1 MSKFKDYE
9 SESDGTEV
17 LRMRDTAGQDTQLAP
32 PSPWRRHRRL
42 ILVSAVVGVAVVA
55 FAVWFMR
62 FSGINSSVDR
72 SRLTIATVER
82 GLFVRDVAADGQ
94 VVAASSPTLYAIET
108 GIISL
113 HVHAGDAVK
122 KGQVLA
128 VIDSPDLTAKLS
140 QEEAS
145 LESMR
150 VDWQRAQLDAASKLR
165 QLSDAFDQAKVDR
178 TTAQRESDRNR
189 KAFELGSIPEL
200 QALKAQ
206 DALEKA
212 DFAFRQA
219 QADFDAAPKQ
229 TQFDVSS
236 KKALFD
242 RQQLVVT
249 DLRRQVAALQV
260 QSPVDGR
267 VGQVQVAERA
277 SVAKD
282 AALLTVIDLSQLEVE
297 IKVPESLARD
307 LQPGMSATLEGDGRE
322 WQATLSGV
330 SPEVV
335 AGEVTAR
342 LRFTGTQPVG
352 LRQSQR
358 LAVRILIDKRD
369 NVLTVERG
377 SFVDQDAGFAYVVHD
392 GVAERRPVR
401 LGAQSV
407 QKVEI
412 LEGLNVGDEVV
423 VSGSDAFNGADRVI
437 VTH

>member
-1 MSKFKDYE
+1 MSKFKDYVSGDPE
-9 SESDGTEV
+9 S
-17 LRMRDTAGQDTQLAP
+17 LQMRDTAGQDRALAP
-32 PSPWRRHRRL
+32 PPVWRRHRRL
-42 ILVSAVVGVAVVA
+42 IIVGVAVIA
-55 FAVWFMR
+55 ALGLLTVWLLR

-108 GIISL
+108 GIIAL
-113 HVHAGDAVK
+113 RVHAGDAVK

-140 QEEAS
+140 QEQAS
-145 LESMR
+145 LESMK

-165 QLSDAFDQAKVDR
+165 QLADAFDQAKVDR
-178 TTAQRESDRNR
+178 TTAQRESERSR
-189 KAFELGSIPEL
+189 KAYELGSFSEL

-212 DFAFRQA
+212 DFTFRQA
-219 QADFDAAPKQ
+219 QADYAAAPKQ

-242 RQQLVVT
+242 RQQLVVS
-249 DLRRQVAALQV
+249 DLRRQVSALQV
-260 QSPVDGR
+260 QSPVEGR
-267 VGQVQVAERA
+267 VGQVQVAERS

-282 AALLTVIDLSQLEVE
+282 APLLTVIDLSQLEVE

-307 LQPGMSATLEGDGRE
+307 LQPGMAATLEGDGRQ
-322 WQATLSGV
+322 WPATLSGV

-342 LRFTGTQPVG
+342 LRFTGPQPVG

-358 LAVRILIDKRD
+358 LAVRILIDKRAD
-369 NVLTVERG
+369 VLTVERG

>member
-1 MSKFKDYE
+1 MSKFKDYDPNSAE
-9 SESDGTEV
+9 S
-17 LRMRDTAGQDTQLAP
+17 LRMRDTAGQDRALEQ
-32 PSPWRRHRRL
+32 PSALRRHRRL
-42 ILVSAVVGVAVVA
+42 IILGGAAAAGLIGLVI
-55 FAVWFMR
+55 WLLR

-72 SRLTIATVER
+72 SRLTIAAVER

-108 GIISL
+108 GIITL
-113 HVHAGDAVK
+113 RVHAGDAVK

-140 QEEAS
+140 QEEAT

-189 KAFELGSIPEL
+189 KAFELGSISEL

-212 DFAFRQA
+212 DFTFRQA

-229 TQFDVSS
+229 TQFDISS

-282 AALLTVIDLSQLEVE
+282 AALLTVIDLSLLEVE

-307 LQPGMSATLEGDGRE
+307 LQPGMSATLEGDGRQ

-335 AGEVTAR
+335 SGEVTAR

-358 LAVRILIDKRD
+358 LAVRILIDKRAD
-369 NVLTVERG
+369 VLIVERG

-412 LEGLNVGDEVV
+412 LDGLNVGDEVV

>member
-1 MSKFKDYE
+1 MSKFKDYD
-9 SESDGTEV
+9 SDSAET
-17 LRMRDTAGQDTQLAP
+17 LRMRDTAGQDRELAP
-32 PSPWRRHRRL
+32 PPAWRRHRRL
-42 ILVSAVVGVAVVA
+42 IIVALAGGAALVVL
-55 FAVWFMR
+55 AVWLLR

-113 HVHAGDAVK
+113 RVHAGDAVK

-140 QEEAS
+140 QEQAS

-165 QLSDAFDQAKVDR
+165 ELSDKFEQAKVDR
-178 TTAQRESDRNR
+178 TTAQRESDRSA
-189 KAFELGSIPEL
+189 KAYELGAYTEL
-200 QALKAQ
+200 QALQAK
-206 DALEKA
+206 DGLEKA

-219 QADFDAAPKQ
+219 QADYAAAPRQ

-236 KKALFD
+236 KRALFD
-242 RQQLVVT
+242 RQQLVVS

-282 AALLTVIDLSQLEVE
+282 APLLTVIDLSQLEVE

-307 LQPGMSATLEGDGRE
+307 LQPGMSATLEGDGRQ

-377 SFVDQDAGFAYVVHD
+377 SFVDQDAGFAYVVRD
-392 GVAERRPVR
+392 GVAQRLPVR

-412 LEGLNVGDEVV
+412 LNGLNIGDEVV

>member
-9 SESDGTEV
+9 SGAEDAQS
-17 LRMRDTAGQDTQLAP
+17 LQMRDTAGQDRQLAP
-32 PSPWRRHRRL
+32 APAWQRHRRL
-42 ILVSAVVGVAVVA
+42 LIVSAAVAVALVLL
-55 FAVWFMR
+55 AVWLWR
-62 FSGINSSVDR
+62 FGGISTSVDH
-72 SRLTIATVER
+72 SRLTVATVER

-94 VVAASSPTLYAIET
+94 VVAASSPTLYASDT
-108 GIISL
+108 GIVTL

-122 KGQVLA
+122 KGEVLA
-128 VIDSPDLTAKLS
+128 VVDSPDLTAKQS
-140 QEEAS
+140 QEQAT
-145 LESMR
+145 LASMR

-165 QLSDAFDQAKVDR
+165 QLADAFQQAQVDR
-178 TTAQRESDRNR
+178 TTAQREADRSA
-189 KAFELGSIPEL
+189 KAFEQGAYTEL
-200 QALKAQ
+200 QSLKAK
-206 DALEKA
+206 DELEKA
-212 DFAFRQA
+212 DFAYRQA
-219 QADFDAAPKQ
+219 HADYEAAPRQ

-249 DLRRQVAALQV
+249 DLGRQVNALQV

-282 AALLTVIDLSQLEVE
+282 AALLTVIDLSLLEVE

-307 LQPGMSATLEGDGRE
+307 LQPGMTATLEGDGRQ
-322 WQATLSGV
+322 WQAAVSGV

-335 AGEVTAR
+335 SGEVTAR
-342 LRFTGTQPVG
+342 LRFTSTQPVG

-358 LAVRILIDKRD
+358 LAVRILIDRRSD
-369 NVLTVERG
+369 VLTVERG
-377 SFVDQDAGFAYVVHD
+377 SFVDQDAGFAYVLRD

-412 LEGLNVGDEVV
+412 LDGLNVGDQVV

>member
-9 SESDGTEV
+9 SQSEGGAEV
-17 LRMRDTAGQDTQLAP
+17 RMRDTAGQDRQLEQ
-32 PSPWRRHRRL
+32 PSALRRHRRL
-42 ILVSAVVGVAVVA
+42 IIVGACLAAAAIALVT
-55 FAVWFMR
+55 WLLR
-62 FSGINSSVDR
+62 FSGINASVDR

-94 VVAASSPTLYAIET
+94 VVAASSPTLYAIEA
-108 GIISL
+108 GIITL

-140 QEEAS
+140 QEEAT
-145 LESMR
+145 LQSMR

-165 QLSDAFDQAKVDR
+165 DLSDKFDQAKVDR
-178 TTAQRESDRNR
+178 TTAQRESDRSA
-189 KAFELGSIPEL
+189 KAYELGAYTEL
-200 QALKAQ
+200 QALKAK
-206 DALEKA
+206 DDLEKA

-219 QADFDAAPKQ
+219 QADFEAGPKQ
-229 TQFDVSS
+229 TQFDVTS
-236 KKALFD
+236 KKALYD
-242 RQQLVVT
+242 RQDLVVS
-249 DLRRQVAALQV
+249 DLRRQVDGLMV

-282 AALLTVIDLSQLEVE
+282 AALLTVIDLSVLEVE

-307 LQPGMSATLEGDGRE
+307 LQPGMAATLEGDGRQ
-322 WQATLSGV
+322 WPAAVSGV

-335 AGEVTAR
+335 SGEVTAR
-342 LRFTGTQPVG
+342 LRFTGPQPEG

-358 LAVRILIDKRD
+358 LAVRILIDKRA
-369 NVLTVERG
+369 NVLMVDRG

-412 LEGLNVGDEVV
+412 VDGLNVGDEVV

>member
-1 MSKFKDYE
+1 MSKFKDYD
-9 SESDGTEV
+9 SDGTETF
-17 LRMRDTAGQDTQLAP
+17 RMRDTAGQDTQLAP
-32 PSPWRRHRRL
+32 ASPGRRHRRL
-42 ILVSAVVGVAVVA
+42 ILVSSLVGVALVLLVL
-55 FAVWFMR
+55 WLLR

-72 SRLTIATVER
+72 SRLTIASVER

-94 VVAASSPTLYAIET
+94 VVAASSPTLYAT
-108 GIISL
+108 QSGIVTL

-122 KGQVLA
+122 KGEVLA
-128 VIDSPDLTAKLS
+128 VLDSPDLTAKLS
-140 QEEAS
+140 QEQAT

-165 QLSDAFDQAKVDR
+165 QLADAFQQANVNR
-178 TTAQRESDRNR
+178 TTAQREADRSA
-189 KAFELGSIPEL
+189 KAFEQGAYTEL
-200 QALKAQ
+200 QSLKAK
-206 DALEKA
+206 DELEKA
-212 DFAFRQA
+212 DFAYRQA
-219 QADFDAAPKQ
+219 QADYEAAPRQ

-236 KKALFD
+236 RKALFD

-249 DLRRQVAALQV
+249 DLRRQVNALEV
-260 QSPVDGR
+260 RSPVDGR

-277 SVAKD
+277 NVAKD
-282 AALLTVIDLSQLEVE
+282 AALLTVIDLSLLEVE

-307 LQPGMSATLEGDGRE
+307 LQPGMTATLEGDSRQ
-322 WQATLSGV
+322 WPATLSGV

-335 AGEVTAR
+335 SGEVTAR
-342 LRFTGTQPVG
+342 LRFTGSQPVG

-358 LAVRILIDKRD
+358 LAVRILIDRRS

-377 SFVDQDAGFAYVVHD
+377 SFVDQDAGFAYLLRD
-392 GVAERRPVR
+392 GVAERHAVR

-412 LEGLNVGDEVV
+412 LEGLNVGDQVV

>member
-1 MSKFKDYE
+1 MSKFKDYD
-9 SESDGTEV
+9 SDSAET
-17 LRMRDTAGQDTQLAP
+17 LRMRDTAGQDRQLAP
-32 PSPWRRHRRL
+32 PPAWRRHRRL
-42 ILVSAVVGVAVVA
+42 IIVVLGVGAALVML
-55 FAVWFMR
+55 AVWLLR

-72 SRLTIATVER
+72 SRLTIASVER

-113 HVHAGDAVK
+113 RVHAGDAVK
-122 KGQVLA
+122 KGQLLA

-140 QEEAS
+140 QEQAS
-145 LESMR
+145 LEGMR

-165 QLSDAFDQAKVDR
+165 ELADKFEQAKVDR
-178 TTAQRESDRNR
+178 TTAQREAERSA
-189 KAFELGSIPEL
+189 KAYELGAYTEL
-200 QALKAQ
+200 QSLKAK
-206 DALEKA
+206 DDLEKA
-212 DFAFRQA
+212 DFAYRQA
-219 QADFDAAPKQ
+219 QADYEAAPRQ

-236 KKALFD
+236 KKSLFD
-242 RQQLVVT
+242 RQQLVVA

-282 AALLTVIDLSQLEVE
+282 APLLTVIDLSQLEVE

-307 LQPGMSATLEGDGRE
+307 LQPGMAATLEGDGRQ

-342 LRFTGTQPVG
+342 LRFMGTQPVG

-358 LAVRILIDKRD
+358 LAVRILIDKRAD
-369 NVLTVERG
+369 VLTVERG
-377 SFVDQDAGFAYVVHD
+377 SFVDQDGGFAYVVHD

-412 LEGLNVGDEVV
+412 LDGLSVGDQIV

>member
-1 MSKFKDYE
+1 MSKFKDYD
-9 SESDGTEV
+9 SESAET
-17 LRMRDTAGQDTQLAP
+17 LRMRDTAGQDRQLAP
-32 PSPWRRHRRL
+32 PPAWRRHRRL
-42 ILVSAVVGVAVVA
+42 IIVAVAVGA
-55 FAVWFMR
+55 ALVMLAVWLLR

-72 SRLTIATVER
+72 TRLTIATVER

-113 HVHAGDAVK
+113 RVHAGDAVK
-122 KGQVLA
+122 KGQLLA

-140 QEEAS
+140 QEQAS

-165 QLSDAFDQAKVDR
+165 ELSDKFEQARVDR
-178 TTAQRESDRNR
+178 TTAQRESDRSA
-189 KAFELGSIPEL
+189 KAFELGAYTEL
-200 QALKAQ
+200 QSLKAK
-206 DALEKA
+206 DDLEKA
-212 DFAFRQA
+212 DFAYRQA
-219 QADFDAAPKQ
+219 QADYAAAPRQ

-282 AALLTVIDLSQLEVE
+282 APLLTVIDLSQLEVE

-307 LQPGMSATLEGDGRE
+307 LQPGMAATLEGDGRQ
-322 WQATLSGV
+322 WPATLSGV

-342 LRFTGTQPVG
+342 LRFTGAQPVG

-412 LEGLNVGDEVV
+412 LDGLNVGDEIV

>member
-9 SESDGTEV
+9 TGTESQP
-17 LRMRDTAGQDTQLAP
+17 MRDTAGQDRELAQAP
-32 PSPWRRHRRL
+32 AWRRHRRL
-42 ILVSAVVGVAVVA
+42 IMVGAAAVAALVVLT
-55 FAVWFMR
+55 VWLLR

-72 SRLTIATVER
+72 SRLTIASVER
-82 GLFVRDVAADGQ
+82 GPFVRDVAADGQ
-94 VVAASSPTLYAIET
+94 VVAASSPTLYAIEA
-108 GIISL
+108 GIIAL
-113 HVHAGDAVK
+113 RVHAGDAVK
-122 KGQVLA
+122 KGEVLA
-128 VIDSPDLTAKLS
+128 VIDSPALTAKMS
-140 QEEAS
+140 QEQAS

-150 VDWQRAQLDAASKLR
+150 VDWQRAQMDAASKLR
-165 QLSDAFDQAKVDR
+165 QLTDAFDQAKVDR
-178 TTAQRESDRNR
+178 STAQRESDRSR
-189 KAFELGSIPEL
+189 KAFELGSYSEL

-212 DFAFRQA
+212 DFTFRQA
-219 QADFDAAPKQ
+219 QADFEAAPKQ

-236 KKALFD
+236 KKSLFE
-242 RQQLVVT
+242 RQQLVVS
-249 DLRRQVAALQV
+249 DLRRQVNALQV
-260 QSPVDGR
+260 QSPVEGR
-267 VGQVQVAERA
+267 VGQVQVSERA

-282 AALLTVIDLSQLEVE
+282 APLLTVIDLSLLEVE

-307 LQPGMSATLEGDGRE
+307 LQPGMGATLEGDGRQ

-342 LRFTGTQPVG
+342 LRFVGALPVG

-358 LAVRILIDKRD
+358 LAVRILIDKRAD
-369 NVLTVERG
+369 VMTVERG
-377 SFVDQDAGFAYVVHD
+377 SFVDQDAGFAYVIKD
-392 GVAERRPVR
+392 GVDERRPVR

-412 LEGLNVGDEVV
+412 LEGLNVGDQIV

>member
-1 MSKFKDYE
+1 MSKFKDYD
-9 SESDGTEV
+9 SDSAET
-17 LRMRDTAGQDTQLAP
+17 LRMRDTAGQDRELAP
-32 PSPWRRHRRL
+32 PTVWRRHRRL
-42 ILVSAVVGVAVVA
+42 ILVGLSVAAALVVLT
-55 FAVWFMR
+55 VWLLR

-94 VVAASSPTLYAIET
+94 VVAASSPTLYAIES
-108 GIISL
+108 GIIAL
-113 HVHAGDAVK
+113 RVHAGDAVK

-140 QEEAS
+140 QEQAS

-178 TTAQRESDRNR
+178 TTAQRESDRSR
-189 KAFELGSIPEL
+189 KAYELGSYSEL

-212 DFAFRQA
+212 DFTFRQA
-219 QADFDAAPKQ
+219 QADFAAAPRQ

-249 DLRRQVAALQV
+249 DLRRQVSALQV
-260 QSPVDGR
+260 QSPVEGR

-282 AALLTVIDLSQLEVE
+282 APLLTVIDLSQLEVE

-307 LQPGMSATLEGDGRE
+307 LQPGMAATLEGDGRQ
-322 WQATLSGV
+322 WPATLSGV

-342 LRFTGTQPVG
+342 LRFMGPQPVG

-358 LAVRILIDKRD
+358 LAVRILIDKRA
-369 NVLTVERG
+369 NILTVERG

-412 LEGLNVGDEVV
+412 LDGLNVGDEVV

>member
-9 SESDGTEV
+9 SDSAET
-17 LRMRDTAGQDTQLAP
+17 LQMRDTAGQDRELAQLP
-32 PSPWRRHRRL
+32 LWRRHRRL
-42 ILVSAVVGVAVVA
+42 IIVGVAIVVA
-55 FAVWFMR
+55 LVLLTVWLLR

-72 SRLTIATVER
+72 SRLTIAAVER
-82 GLFVRDVAADGQ
+82 GPFVRDVAADGQ

-108 GIISL
+108 GIIAL
-113 HVHAGDAVK
+113 RVHAGDAVK
-122 KGQVLA
+122 KGEVLA
-128 VIDSPDLTAKLS
+128 VIDSPDLTTKLS
-140 QEEAS
+140 QEQAT

-165 QLSDAFDQAKVDR
+165 QLADAFDQAKVDR
-178 TTAQRESDRNR
+178 TTAQRESDRSR
-189 KAFELGSIPEL
+189 KAYELGSFSEL

-212 DFAFRQA
+212 DFTFRQA
-219 QADFDAAPKQ
+219 QADYAAAPKQ

-236 KKALFD
+236 KKSLFD

-249 DLRRQVAALQV
+249 DLRRQVSALQV

-282 AALLTVIDLSQLEVE
+282 APLLSVIDLSQLEVE

-307 LQPGMSATLEGDGRE
+307 LQPGMAATLEGDGRQ
-322 WQATLSGV
+322 WPATLSGV

-342 LRFTGTQPVG
+342 LRFTGTQAVG

-358 LAVRILIDKRD
+358 LAVRILIDKRAD
-369 NVLTVERG
+369 VLTVERG
-377 SFVDQDAGFAYVVHD
+377 SFVDQDAGFAYVVRD
-392 GVAERRPVR
+392 GVAERRPVQ

-412 LEGLNVGDEVV
+412 LEGLNVGDQIV

>member
-9 SESDGTEV
+9 PDNVET
-17 LRMRDTAGQDTQLAP
+17 LRMRDTAGQDRQLAP
-32 PSPWRRHRRL
+32 PPVWRRHRRL
-42 ILVSAVVGVAVVA
+42 IIVALGVGAALVVL
-55 FAVWFMR
+55 AVWLLR

-72 SRLTIATVER
+72 SRLTIAAVER

-113 HVHAGDAVK
+113 RVHAGDAVK

-140 QEEAS
+140 QEQAS

-165 QLSDAFDQAKVDR
+165 DLSDKFEQARVDR
-178 TTAQRESDRNR
+178 TTAQRESDRSA
-189 KAFELGSIPEL
+189 KAFELGAFTEL
-200 QALKAQ
+200 QSLKAK
-206 DALEKA
+206 DDLEKA

-219 QADFDAAPKQ
+219 QADYAAAPKQ

-282 AALLTVIDLSQLEVE
+282 APLLSVIDLSQLEVE

-307 LQPGMSATLEGDGRE
+307 LQPGMAATLEGDGRQ

-412 LEGLNVGDEVV
+412 LDGLNVGDQVV

-437 VTH
+437 VTQ

>member
-1 MSKFKDYE
+1 MSKFKDYD
-9 SESDGTEV
+9 SDSAET
-17 LRMRDTAGQDTQLAP
+17 LRMRDTTGQDRELAP
-32 PSPWRRHRRL
+32 PPAWRRHRRL
-42 ILVSAVVGVAVVA
+42 LIVALGVGAALVVL
-55 FAVWFMR
+55 AVWLLR
-62 FSGINSSVDR
+62 FSGINGSVDR
-72 SRLTIATVER
+72 ARLTIATVER

-108 GIISL
+108 GIIAL
-113 HVHAGDAVK
+113 RVHAGDAVK

-140 QEEAS
+140 QEQAS

-150 VDWQRAQLDAASKLR
+150 VDWQRSQLDAASKLR
-165 QLSDAFDQAKVDR
+165 ELSDKFEQARVDR
-178 TTAQRESDRNR
+178 TTAQRESERSA
-189 KAFELGSIPEL
+189 KAFELGAYTEL
-200 QALKAQ
+200 QSLKAK
-206 DALEKA
+206 DDLEKA

-219 QADFDAAPKQ
+219 QADYAAAPRQ

-236 KKALFD
+236 KKSLFD

-249 DLRRQVAALQV
+249 DLRRQVSALQV

-307 LQPGMSATLEGDGRE
+307 LQPGMAATLEGDGRQ
-322 WQATLSGV
+322 WQAALSGV

-342 LRFTGTQPVG
+342 LRFTGPQPVG

-358 LAVRILIDKRD
+358 LAVRILIDKRAD
-369 NVLTVERG
+369 VLIVERG

-412 LEGLNVGDEVV
+412 LDGLNIGDEIV

>member
-1 MSKFKDYE
+1 MSKFKDYD
-9 SESDGTEV
+9 SDSAET
-17 LRMRDTAGQDTQLAP
+17 LRMRDTAGQDRQLAP
-32 PSPWRRHRRL
+32 PPAWRRHRRL
-42 ILVSAVVGVAVVA
+42 IIIAVAGGAALVML
-55 FAVWFMR
+55 AVWLLR

-72 SRLTIATVER
+72 SRLTIASVER

-94 VVAASSPTLYAIET
+94 VVAASSPTLYAIES

-113 HVHAGDAVK
+113 RVHAGDAVK

-128 VIDSPDLTAKLS
+128 VIDSPALTAKLS
-140 QEEAS
+140 QEQAS

-165 QLSDAFDQAKVDR
+165 DLTAKFEQAKVDR
-178 TTAQRESDRNR
+178 TTAQRESDRSA
-189 KAFELGSIPEL
+189 KAFELGAFTEL
-200 QALKAQ
+200 QSLKAK
-206 DALEKA
+206 DDLEKA

-219 QADFDAAPKQ
+219 QADYEAAPKQ

-236 KKALFD
+236 KKSLFD
-242 RQQLVVT
+242 RQQLVVS

-282 AALLTVIDLSQLEVE
+282 APLLTVIDLSQLEVE

-307 LQPGMSATLEGDGRE
+307 LQPGMSATLEGDGRQWE
-322 WQATLSGV
+322 ATLSGV

-377 SFVDQDAGFAYVVHD
+377 SFVDQDAGFAYLVHD

-412 LEGLNVGDEVV
+412 LEGLNVGDQIV

>member
-1 MSKFKDYE
+1 MSKFKDFDSEAE
-9 SESDGTEV
+9 SI
-17 LRMRDTAGQDTQLAP
+17 RMRDTAGQDTQLAQ
-32 PSPWRRHRRL
+32 PSALRRHRRL
-42 ILVSAVVGVAVVA
+42 IIVGACAAVALVALVT
-55 FAVWFMR
+55 WLLR

-108 GIISL
+108 GIITL
-113 HVHAGDAVK
+113 RVHAGDAVK

-128 VIDSPDLTAKLS
+128 MIDSPDLTAKLS
-140 QEEAS
+140 QERAS

-165 QLSDAFDQAKVDR
+165 DLSDKFEQARVDR
-178 TTAQRESDRNR
+178 TTAQREADRSA
-189 KAFELGSIPEL
+189 KAFELGAYTEL
-200 QALKAQ
+200 QALKAK
-206 DALEKA
+206 DDLEKA

-219 QADFDAAPKQ
+219 QADDEAGPKQ

-242 RQQLVVT
+242 RQQLVVS
-249 DLRRQVAALQV
+249 DLQRQVDALQV
-260 QSPVDGR
+260 QSPVAGR
-267 VGQVQVAERA
+267 VGQVQVAERS

-282 AALLTVIDLSQLEVE
+282 APLLTVIDLSNLEVE

-307 LQPGMSATLEGDGRE
+307 LQPGMAATLEGDGRQ
-322 WQATLSGV
+322 WPATLSGV

-335 AGEVTAR
+335 SGEVTAR
-342 LRFTGTQPVG
+342 LRFTGPQPEG

-369 NVLTVERG
+369 NVLMVERG
-377 SFVDQDAGFAYVVHD
+377 SFVDQDAGFAYLVHD

-412 LEGLNVGDEVV
+412 LDGLNVGDEVV

>member
-9 SESDGTEV
+9 SGESES
-17 LRMRDTAGQDTQLAP
+17 LQMRDTAGQDRQLAP
-32 PSPWRRHRRL
+32 PPAWKRHQRL
-42 ILVSAVVGVAVVA
+42 LIVAAGVVVLLVMLT
-55 FAVWFMR
+55 VWLLR

-72 SRLTIATVER
+72 ARLTLATVER

-94 VVAASSPTLYAIET
+94 VVAASSPTLYAIES
-108 GIISL
+108 GIIAL
-113 HVHAGDAVK
+113 RVHAGDAVK
-122 KGQVLA
+122 KGEVLA
-128 VIDSPDLTAKLS
+128 VIDSPALTAKLS
-140 QEEAS
+140 QEQAT

-150 VDWQRAQLDAASKLR
+150 VDWQRSQMDAASKLR
-165 QLSDAFDQAKVDR
+165 QLTDAFDQAKVDR
-178 TTAQRESDRNR
+178 STAQRESERSR
-189 KAFELGSIPEL
+189 KAFELGSYSEL
-200 QALKAQ
+200 AALKAQ

-212 DFAFRQA
+212 DFTFRQA
-219 QADFDAAPKQ
+219 RADFESAPKQ

-236 KKALFD
+236 KKSLFD

-249 DLRRQVAALQV
+249 DLRRQVDALQV

-282 AALLTVIDLSQLEVE
+282 APLLSVIDLSLLEVE

-307 LQPGMSATLEGDGRE
+307 LQPGMGATLEGDGRQ

-342 LRFTGTQPVG
+342 LRFMGAVPVG

-358 LAVRILIDKRD
+358 LAVRILIDRRAD
-369 NVLTVERG
+369 VMTVERG

-392 GVAERRPVR
+392 GVAERRAVR

-412 LEGLNVGDEVV
+412 LEGLNVGDQIV
-423 VSGSDAFNGADRVI
+423 VSGSDAFNGAERVI

>member
-1 MSKFKDYE
+1 MSKFKDYDPDSPE
-9 SESDGTEV
+9 S
-17 LRMRDTAGQDTQLAP
+17 LQMRDTAGQDRVLAA
-32 PSPWRRHRRL
+32 PSLWKRHRRL
-42 ILVSAVVGVAVVA
+42 IVVGVIAGVA
-55 FAVWFMR
+55 LVMLAVWFLR
-62 FSGINSSVDR
+62 FSGINASVDQ
-72 SRLTIATVER
+72 SRLTVGTVER

-94 VVAASSPTLYAIET
+94 VVAAFSPTLYAIDT
-108 GIISL
+108 GIITL
-113 HVHAGDAVK
+113 RVHAGDAVK

-128 VIDSPDLTAKLS
+128 VINSPDLTAKLS

-145 LESMR
+145 LESTKG
-150 VDWQRAQLDAASKLR
+150 DWQRAQLDAASKLR
-165 QLSDAFDQAKVDR
+165 QLSLAFDQAKVDR
-178 TTAQRESDRNR
+178 TTAQRESDRSQ
-189 KAFELGSIPEL
+189 KAYELGSFTEL
-200 QALKAQ
+200 QALKAK
-206 DALEKA
+206 DELEKA
-212 DFAFRQA
+212 DFAFKQA
-219 QADFDAAPKQ
+219 QADYEAAPRQ

-236 KKALFD
+236 KKALYD
-242 RQQLVVT
+242 RQLLVVT
-249 DLRRQVAALQV
+249 DLRRQVSALQV

-267 VGQVQVAERA
+267 IGQVQVAERA

-282 AALLTVIDLSQLEVE
+282 AALLTVIDLSLLEVE

-307 LQPGMSATLEGDGRE
+307 LQPGMAATLEGDGQQ
-322 WQATLSGV
+322 WPATLSGV

-335 AGEVTAR
+335 SGEVTAR
-342 LRFTGTQPVG
+342 LRFTGAQPEG

-358 LAVRILIDKRD
+358 LAVRILIDKRS
-369 NVLTVERG
+369 NVLMVERG

-412 LEGLNVGDEVV
+412 LDGLNVGDVVV

>member
-9 SESDGTEV
+9 PDSAES
-17 LRMRDTAGQDTQLAP
+17 LRMRDTAGQDRALEQ
-32 PSPWRRHRRL
+32 PSGLRRHRRL
-42 ILVSAVVGVAVVA
+42 IIVSILAVAGLVALG
-55 FAVWFMR
+55 VWFMR
-62 FSGINSSVDR
+62 FSGISSSVDR
-72 SRLTIATVER
+72 TRLTIATVER

-94 VVAASSPTLYAIET
+94 VVAASSPTLYAIEA

-113 HVHAGDAVK
+113 RVHAGDAVK

-140 QEEAS
+140 QEQAS
-145 LESMR
+145 LESMK

-165 QLSDAFDQAKVDR
+165 QLSDTFNQAKVDR
-178 TTAQRESDRNR
+178 TTAQRESERSR
-189 KAFELGSIPEL
+189 KAYELGSYTEL
-200 QALKAQ
+200 QALKAE
-206 DALEKA
+206 DTLEKA
-212 DFAFRQA
+212 DFTFRQA
-219 QADFDAAPKQ
+219 QADFEAAPKQ

-242 RQQLVVT
+242 RQQLVVA
-249 DLRRQVAALQV
+249 DLRRQVSALQV

-282 AALLTVIDLSQLEVE
+282 APLLTVIDLSLLEVE

-307 LQPGMSATLEGDGRE
+307 LQPGMAATLEGDGRQ
-322 WQATLSGV
+322 WPAALSGV

-342 LRFTGTQPVG
+342 LRFTGPQPVG

-369 NVLTVERG
+369 GVLIVERG
-377 SFVDQDAGFAYVVHD
+377 SFVDQDAGFAYVVRD

-412 LEGLNVGDEVV
+412 LDGLNVGDEVV

>member
-1 MSKFKDYE
+1 MSKFKDYD
-9 SESDGTEV
+9 SDSAET
-17 LRMRDTAGQDTQLAP
+17 LRMRDTAGQDRQLAP
-32 PSPWRRHRRL
+32 PPAWRRHRRL
-42 ILVSAVVGVAVVA
+42 IIVALGVGAALVLLL
-55 FAVWFMR
+55 VWLLR
-62 FSGINSSVDR
+62 FSGINTSVDR

-122 KGQVLA
+122 KGQLLA

-140 QEEAS
+140 QEQAS
-145 LESMR
+145 LEGMR

-165 QLSDAFDQAKVDR
+165 DLSDKFEQARVDR
-178 TTAQRESDRNR
+178 TTAQREADRSA
-189 KAFELGSIPEL
+189 KAFELGAFTEL
-200 QALKAQ
+200 QSLKAK
-206 DALEKA
+206 DDLEKA

-219 QADFDAAPKQ
+219 QADYEAGPRQ

-260 QSPVDGR
+260 QAPVDGR

-282 AALLTVIDLSQLEVE
+282 APLLTVIDLSQLEVE

-307 LQPGMSATLEGDGRE
+307 LQPGMAASLEGDGRQ
-322 WQATLSGV
+322 WPATLSGV

-412 LEGLNVGDEVV
+412 LDGLNVGDEVV

>member
-1 MSKFKDYE
+1 MSKFKDYD
-9 SESDGTEV
+9 SDSAET
-17 LRMRDTAGQDTQLAP
+17 LRMRDTAGQDRQLAP
-32 PSPWRRHRRL
+32 PPVWRRHRRL
-42 ILVSAVVGVAVVA
+42 IIVAVGIGAALV
-55 FAVWFMR
+55 VLTLWLLR

-72 SRLTIATVER
+72 SRLTIAAVER

-94 VVAASSPTLYAIET
+94 VVAASSPTLYAIES
-108 GIISL
+108 GIIAL
-113 HVHAGDAVK
+113 RVHAGDAVK

-140 QEEAS
+140 QEQAS
-145 LESMR
+145 QEGMR

-165 QLSDAFDQAKVDR
+165 ELSDKFEQAKVDR
-178 TTAQRESDRNR
+178 TTAQREADRSA
-189 KAFELGSIPEL
+189 KAFELGAFTEL
-200 QALKAQ
+200 QSLKAK
-206 DALEKA
+206 DDLEKA

-219 QADFDAAPKQ
+219 QADYAAAPRQ

-236 KKALFD
+236 KKSLFD

-282 AALLTVIDLSQLEVE
+282 APLLTVIDLSQLEVE

-307 LQPGMSATLEGDGRE
+307 LQPGMGATLEGDGRQ
-322 WQATLSGV
+322 WPATLSGV

-342 LRFTGTQPVG
+342 LRFMGTQPVG

-358 LAVRILIDKRD
+358 LAVRILIDKRAD
-369 NVLTVERG
+369 VLTVERG
-377 SFVDQDAGFAYVVHD
+377 SFVDQDAGFAYVIHD

-412 LEGLNVGDEVV
+412 LEGLNVGDQIV

>member
-1 MSKFKDYE
+1 MSKFKDYD
-9 SESDGTEV
+9 SDSAET
-17 LRMRDTAGQDTQLAP
+17 LRMRDTAGQDRELAP
-32 PSPWRRHRRL
+32 PTMWRRHRRL
-42 ILVSAVVGVAVVA
+42 ILSALGGGAALVVLVV
-55 FAVWFMR
+55 WLLR

-72 SRLTIATVER
+72 SRLTIASVER

-108 GIISL
+108 GIIAL
-113 HVHAGDAVK
+113 RVHAGDAVK

-128 VIDSPDLTAKLS
+128 VIDSPDLTARLS
-140 QEEAS
+140 QEQAS
-145 LESMR
+145 LEGMR

-165 QLSDAFDQAKVDR
+165 ELADKFEQANVDR
-178 TTAQRESDRNR
+178 TTAQREAERSA
-189 KAFELGSIPEL
+189 KAFELGAYTEL
-200 QALKAQ
+200 QSLKAK
-206 DALEKA
+206 DDLEKA
-212 DFAFRQA
+212 DFAYRQA
-219 QADFDAAPKQ
+219 QADYAAAPRQ

-282 AALLTVIDLSQLEVE
+282 APLLTVIDLSQLEVE

-307 LQPGMSATLEGDGRE
+307 LQPGMAATLEGDGRE

-342 LRFTGTQPVG
+342 LRFMGTQPVG

-358 LAVRILIDKRD
+358 LAVRILIDKRAD
-369 NVLTVERG
+369 VLTVERG
-377 SFVDQDAGFAYVVHD
+377 SFVDQDAGFAYLVHD

-412 LEGLNVGDEVV
+412 LEGLNVGDQIV

>member
-1 MSKFKDYE
+1 MSKFKDYVSGETE
-9 SESDGTEV
+9 S
-17 LRMRDTAGQDTQLAP
+17 LQMRDTAGQDRQLAP
-32 PSPWRRHRRL
+32 PPAWQRHRRL
-42 ILVSAVVGVAVVA
+42 IIVGVAVVVA
-55 FAVWFMR
+55 LVLLTVWLLR

-72 SRLTIATVER
+72 SRLTIAPVER

-108 GIISL
+108 GIIAL
-113 HVHAGDAVK
+113 RVHAGDAVK

-140 QEEAS
+140 QEQAS
-145 LESMR
+145 LESMK

-178 TTAQRESDRNR
+178 TTAQRESDRSH
-189 KAFELGSIPEL
+189 KAYELGSFSEL

-212 DFAFRQA
+212 DFTFRQA
-219 QADFDAAPKQ
+219 QADYEAAPKQ

-249 DLRRQVAALQV
+249 DLRRQVSALQV

-282 AALLTVIDLSQLEVE
+282 APLLTVIDLSQLEVE

-307 LQPGMSATLEGDGRE
+307 LQPGMAATLEGDGRQ
-322 WQATLSGV
+322 WPATLSGV

-342 LRFTGTQPVG
+342 LRFTGPQPVG

-358 LAVRILIDKRD
+358 LAVRILIDKRAD
-369 NVLTVERG
+369 VLTVERG

-412 LEGLNVGDEVV
+412 LDGLNVGDQIV

>member
-9 SESDGTEV
+9 SDTPES
-17 LRMRDTAGQDTQLAP
+17 LRMRDTAGQDRALEQ
-32 PSPWRRHRRL
+32 PSALRRHRRL
-42 ILVSAVVGVAVVA
+42 IIVSAGVVA
-55 FAVWFMR
+55 ALVALAVWMLR
-62 FSGINSSVDR
+62 YSGINASVDQ
-72 SRLTIATVER
+72 SRLTVATVER
-82 GLFVRDVAADGQ
+82 GLFVRDLAADGQ

-108 GIISL
+108 GIVAL
-113 HVHAGDAVK
+113 RVHAGDAVK

-140 QEEAS
+140 QEQAT
-145 LESMR
+145 LESMK
-150 VDWQRAQLDAASKLR
+150 VDWQRAGLDAASKLR
-165 QLSDAFDQAKVDR
+165 QLSDTFDQAKVDQ
-178 TTAQRESDRNR
+178 TTAQRESDRNH
-189 KAFELGSIPEL
+189 KAYELGSISEL
-200 QALKAQ
+200 QALKAK

-212 DFAFRQA
+212 DFTLRQA
-219 QADFDAAPKQ
+219 QADYAAAPQQ

-242 RQQLVVT
+242 RQQLVVA
-249 DLRRQVAALQV
+249 DLRRQVNALQV

-267 VGQVQVAERA
+267 IGQVQVAERA

-282 AALLTVIDLSQLEVE
+282 APLLTVIDLSNLEVE
-297 IKVPESLARD
+297 IQVPESLARD
-307 LQPGMSATLEGDGRE
+307 LQPGMSATLEGDGRQ
-322 WQATLSGV
+322 WQATLSGG
-330 SPEVV
+330 V
-335 AGEVTAR
+335 AGGR
-342 LRFTGTQPVG
+342 VG
-352 LRQSQR
+352 RGDRAPAVYGHAAGRPAAEPAPGCAGAHRQTR
-358 LAVRILIDKRD
+358 RRD
-369 NVLTVERG
+369 DGERG

-412 LEGLNVGDEVV
+412 LDGLNVGDAIV

>member
-9 SESDGTEV
+9 ADSAETV
-17 LRMRDTAGQDTQLAP
+17 RMRGTTGQDRELAP
-32 PSPWRRHRRL
+32 PTAWRRHRRL
-42 ILVSAVVGVAVVA
+42 IVISVVGVVA
-55 FAVWFMR
+55 AAMLVTWLLR
-62 FSGINSSVDR
+62 FSGISSSVDR
-72 SRLTIATVER
+72 SRLTIGTVER

-94 VVAASSPTLYAIET
+94 VVAASSPTLYATES
-108 GIISL
+108 GIVAL
-113 HVHAGDAVK
+113 RVHAGDAVR

-140 QEEAS
+140 QEQAT

-150 VDWQRAQLDAASKLR
+150 VDWQRAELDAASKLR
-165 QLSDAFDQAKVDR
+165 QLSDAFEQAKVDR
-178 TTAQRESDRNR
+178 TTAQREAERSA
-189 KAFELGSIPEL
+189 KAFEQGAFTEL
-200 QALKAQ
+200 QSLKAQ
-206 DALEKA
+206 DALQKA
-212 DFAFRQA
+212 DFTFRQA
-219 QADFDAAPKQ
+219 QADYEAAPKQ

-236 KKALFD
+236 KKALLD

-249 DLRRQVAALQV
+249 DLRRQVNALQV

-282 AALLTVIDLSQLEVE
+282 TALLTVIDLSLLEVE

-307 LQPGMSATLEGDGRE
+307 LQPGMSATLEGDGRQ
-322 WQATLSGV
+322 WPAALSGV

-335 AGEVTAR
+335 SGEVTAR
-342 LRFTGTQPVG
+342 LRFTGVQPVG

-358 LAVRILIDKRD
+358 LAVRILIDRRAE
-369 NVLTVERG
+369 VLTVERG
-377 SFVDQDAGFAYVVHD
+377 SFVDQDAGFAYVLHD

-412 LEGLNVGDEVV
+412 LDGLNIGDEVV

>member
-1 MSKFKDYE
+1 M
-9 SESDGTEV
+9 
-17 LRMRDTAGQDTQLAP
+17 
-32 PSPWRRHRRL
+32 
-42 ILVSAVVGVAVVA
+42 
-55 FAVWFMR
+55 
-62 FSGINSSVDR
+62 
-72 SRLTIATVER
+72 
-82 GLFVRDVAADGQ
+82 RDVAADGQ
-94 VVAASSPTLYAIET
+94 VVAASSPTLYAIES
-108 GIISL
+108 GIIAL
-113 HVHAGDAVK
+113 RVHAGDAVK

-128 VIDSPDLTAKLS
+128 VIDSPALTAKLS
-140 QEEAS
+140 QEQAT

-165 QLSDAFDQAKVDR
+165 QLTDAFDQAKVDR
-178 TTAQRESDRNR
+178 GTAQRESDRSR
-189 KAFELGSIPEL
+189 KAFELGSYSEL

-212 DFAFRQA
+212 DFTFRQA
-219 QADFDAAPKQ
+219 QADFAAAPKQ
-229 TQFDVSS
+229 TQFNVSS
-236 KKALFD
+236 KKSLFD

-249 DLRRQVAALQV
+249 DLRRQVNALQV

-282 AALLTVIDLSQLEVE
+282 APLLTVIDLSLLEVE

-307 LQPGMSATLEGDGRE
+307 LQPGMGATLEGDGRQ

-342 LRFTGTQPVG
+342 LRFTGAVPVG

-358 LAVRILIDKRD
+358 LAVRILIDKRAD
-369 NVLTVERG
+369 VLTVERG
-377 SFVDQDAGFAYVVHD
+377 SFVDQDAGFAYLVHD

-412 LEGLNVGDEVV
+412 LDGLNVGDQIV

>member
-9 SESDGTEV
+9 SGGTES
-17 LRMRDTAGQDTQLAP
+17 LQMRDTAGQDRQLEQAP
-32 PSPWRRHRRL
+32 AWRRHQRL
-42 ILVSAVVGVAVVA
+42 IIVGVGVVA
-55 FAVWFMR
+55 ALVVLTVWLLR

-72 SRLTIATVER
+72 SRLTIAAVER

-94 VVAASSPTLYAIET
+94 VVAASSPTLYAIES
-108 GIISL
+108 GIIAL
-113 HVHAGDAVK
+113 RVHAGDAVK

-128 VIDSPDLTAKLS
+128 VIDGPDLNAKLS
-140 QEEAS
+140 QEQAS

-150 VDWQRAQLDAASKLR
+150 VDLQRAQMDAVGKLR
-165 QLSDAFDQAKVDR
+165 QLTDAFDQAKVDR
-178 TTAQRESDRNR
+178 TTAQRESERSR
-189 KAFELGSIPEL
+189 KAYELGSYSEL

-212 DFAFRQA
+212 DFTFRQA
-219 QADFDAAPKQ
+219 QADYEAAPKQ

-236 KKALFD
+236 KKSLFD

-249 DLRRQVAALQV
+249 DLRRQVSALQV

-282 AALLTVIDLSQLEVE
+282 APLLTVIDLSQLEVE

-307 LQPGMSATLEGDGRE
+307 LQPGMGATLEGDGRQ

-358 LAVRILIDKRD
+358 LAVRILIDKRTD
-369 NVLTVERG
+369 VLTVERG
-377 SFVDQDAGFAYVVHD
+377 SFVDQDAGFAYVIHD
-392 GVAERRPVR
+392 GVAERRAVR

-412 LEGLNVGDEVV
+412 LDGLNVGDQIV

>member
-9 SESDGTEV
+9 PENAET
-17 LRMRDTAGQDTQLAP
+17 LRMRDTAGQDRALEQ
-32 PSPWRRHRRL
+32 PSALRRHRRL
-42 ILVSAVVGVAVVA
+42 IIVSIVAVAALVA
-55 FAVWFMR
+55 LGLWMLR
-62 FSGINSSVDR
+62 YSGINASVDQ
-72 SRLTIATVER
+72 SRLTVATVER
-82 GLFVRDVAADGQ
+82 GLFVRDLAADGQ

-108 GIISL
+108 GIVAL
-113 HVHAGDAVK
+113 KVHAGDAVR

-140 QEEAS
+140 QEQAT
-145 LESMR
+145 LESMN
-150 VDWQRAQLDAASKLR
+150 VDWQRAELDAASKLR
-165 QLSDAFDQAKVDR
+165 TLSDAFDQAKVDR
-178 TTAQRESDRNR
+178 TTAQRESDRNQ
-189 KAFELGSIPEL
+189 KAYELGSISEL
-200 QALKAQ
+200 QALKAK

-212 DFAFRQA
+212 DFTLRQA
-219 QADFDAAPKQ
+219 QADYEAGPKQ

-242 RQQLVVT
+242 RQQLVVA
-249 DLRRQVAALQV
+249 DLRRQVNALQV

-267 VGQVQVAERA
+267 IGQVQVAERA

-282 AALLTVIDLSQLEVE
+282 APLLTVIDLSQLEVE
-297 IKVPESLARD
+297 IQVPESLARD
-307 LQPGMSATLEGDGRE
+307 LQPGMAATLEGDGRQ
-322 WQATLSGV
+322 WAATLSGV

-335 AGEVTAR
+335 SGEVTAR
-342 LRFTGTQPVG
+342 LRFTGTQPEG

-358 LAVRILIDKRD
+358 LAVRVLIDKRA
-369 NVLTVERG
+369 NVLMVERG

-392 GVAERRPVR
+392 GVAQRRPVR

-412 LEGLNVGDEVV
+412 LDGLAVGDQVV

>member
-1 MSKFKDYE
+1 MSKFKDYD
-9 SESDGTEV
+9 SDSAET
-17 LRMRDTAGQDTQLAP
+17 LRMRDTAGQDRQLAP
-32 PSPWRRHRRL
+32 PSALRRHRRL
-42 ILVSAVVGVAVVA
+42 IIVSTGAVVALLA

-122 KGQVLA
+122 KGQLLA

-140 QEEAS
+140 QEQAS
-145 LESMR
+145 LEGMR

-165 QLSDAFDQAKVDR
+165 DLSDKFEQARVDR
-178 TTAQRESDRNR
+178 TTAQREADRSA
-189 KAFELGSIPEL
+189 KAFELGAFTEL
-200 QALKAQ
+200 QSLKAK
-206 DALEKA
+206 DDLEKA

-219 QADFDAAPKQ
+219 QADYEAGPRQ

-260 QSPVDGR
+260 QAPVDGR

-282 AALLTVIDLSQLEVE
+282 APLLTVIDLSQLEVE

-307 LQPGMSATLEGDGRE
+307 LQPGMAASLEGDGRQ
-322 WQATLSGV
+322 WPATLSGV

-377 SFVDQDAGFAYVVHD
+377 SFVDQDAGFAYLVHD

-412 LEGLNVGDEVV
+412 LDGLNVGDQVV

-437 VTH
+437 VTQ

>member
-9 SESDGTEV
+9 SDSPES
-17 LRMRDTAGQDTQLAP
+17 LRMRDTAGQDRQLPP
-32 PSPWRRHRRL
+32 PSVWRRHRRL
-42 ILVSAVVGVAVVA
+42 IIVALAAGVALVML
-55 FAVWFMR
+55 AVWLLR

-94 VVAASSPTLYAIET
+94 VVAAFSPTLYAIES
-108 GIISL
+108 GIVAL

-122 KGQVLA
+122 KGQLLA

-140 QEEAS
+140 QEQAS
-145 LESMR
+145 QESMK
-150 VDWQRAQLDAASKLR
+150 VDWQRAQLDAASRLR
-165 QLSDAFDQAKVDR
+165 QLSDAFEQAKVDR
-178 TTAQRESDRNR
+178 TTAQREADRAA
-189 KAFELGSIPEL
+189 KAFELGAYTEL
-200 QALKAQ
+200 QSLKAK
-206 DALEKA
+206 DELEKA
-212 DFAFRQA
+212 DFAYRQA
-219 QADFDAAPKQ
+219 QADYAAAPRQ

-236 KKALFD
+236 KKALYD

-249 DLRRQVAALQV
+249 DLRRQVDALQV
-260 QSPVDGR
+260 KSPVDGR
-267 VGQVQVAERA
+267 IGQVQVAERA

-282 AALLTVIDLSQLEVE
+282 APLLTVIDLTQLEVE

-307 LQPGMSATLEGDGRE
+307 LQPGMAATLEGDGRQ
-322 WQATLSGV
+322 WPAKLSGV

-335 AGEVTAR
+335 SGEVTAR
-342 LRFTGTQPVG
+342 LRFTGTQPEG

-358 LAVRILIDKRD
+358 LSVRILIDKRAD
-369 NVLTVERG
+369 VLTVERG
-377 SFVDQDAGFAYVVHD
+377 SFVDQDAGFAYVIHD

-412 LEGLNVGDEVV
+412 LDGLNVGDEVV

-437 VTH
+437 VTQ